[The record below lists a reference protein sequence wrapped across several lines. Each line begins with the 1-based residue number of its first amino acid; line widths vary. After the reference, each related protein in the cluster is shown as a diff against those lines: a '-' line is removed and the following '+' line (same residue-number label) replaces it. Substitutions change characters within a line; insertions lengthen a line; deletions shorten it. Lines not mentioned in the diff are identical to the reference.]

1 MLPINWKDNIR
12 FMTSRSGGKGGQHVN
27 KVETQ
32 VEAHL
37 PVVGNP
43 DFSAEQIALLQKNLG
58 SKLTK
63 DGVLIVKAQVHRS
76 QHANKWEAEQKL
88 EKLLTNSLKKKKTRI
103 ATKPSAASK
112 EKKLESKKKR
122 SATKAERRKFRL
134 GDQDR

>member
-12 FMTSRSGGKGGQHVN
+12 FMTSRSGGKGGQNVN

-37 PVVGNP
+37 PIVNNP
-43 DFSAEQIALLQKNLG
+43 DFSPGQIDLLQKNLS

-63 DGVLIVKAQVHRS
+63 EGILIVKAQVHRS

-88 EKLLTNSLKKKKTRI
+88 EKLLINSLKKKKTRI
-103 ATKPSAASK
+103 ATKPSVASK
-112 EKKLESKKKR
+112 ERKLESKKKR
-122 SATKAERRKFRL
+122 STVKAERRKFRL
-134 GDQDR
+134 DD

>member
-12 FMTSRSGGKGGQHVN
+12 FMTSRSGGKGGQNVN

-37 PVVGNP
+37 PIVNNP
-43 DFSAEQIALLQKNLG
+43 DFSPGQIDLLQKNLS

-63 DGVLIVKAQVHRS
+63 EGVLIVKAQVHRS

-88 EKLLTNSLKKKKTRI
+88 EKLLINSLKKKKTRI
-103 ATKPSAASK
+103 ATKPSVASK
-112 EKKLESKKKR
+112 ERKLESKKKR
-122 SATKAERRKFRL
+122 STVKAERRKFRL
-134 GDQDR
+134 DD